1 MPSSSVTSGPA
12 VPAAMSSYNSEL
24 METYAP
30 AKQAEYMAK
39 YHDRCFTGTA
49 PTLRSYAEV
58 HGTANVRVW
67 LAVQLRDLCKFAG
80 VKKME
85 PSVIDQAADTIA
97 AQYPGLKLTEFMVFC
112 QLFKAGHYGHMYG
125 VFDPLVLT
133 ASLKEFAEGYRTRE
147 LARIAQEEDRQAR
160 AQYDSTAITLDEAI
174 ARGLCPNIQALLAR
188 HKTRRARA

>member
-1 MPSSSVTSGPA
+1 
-12 VPAAMSSYNSEL
+12 MSRYNSDI
-24 METYAP
+24 MATYAP
-30 AKQAEYMAK
+30 ERQAEYMRR

-49 PTLRSYAEV
+49 PTLRRYAET

-97 AQYPGLKLTEFMVFC
+97 AQYPGLKLTELMVFC

-133 ASLKEFAEGYRTRE
+133 ASLKEFCEGYRQRE
-147 LARIAQEEDRQAR
+147 HARIAREEERQAR
-160 AQYDSTAITLDEAI
+160 ELYNASAITLDEAVE
-174 ARGLCPNIQALLAR
+174 AGLCPNIAELLRR
-188 HKTRRARA
+188 HGSRRARR